1 MQELLAR
8 VMSVK
13 FRWHWWVSLSAPAMK
28 PTSLSFVFAALTTTA
43 IAGDNY
49 LVYFGCYTN
58 AKSGSKGIYVSKFN
72 STTGKLTAPELAA
85 ETGSPSFLVIHPSKK
100 HLYAVGEMSGPDKK
114 AGGVSAF
121 KINLPGGR
129 LDFIN
134 QVSSV
139 TAGPCHINLDATGRM
154 AMIANYSG
162 GSCASYQIREDGGLG
177 EPASHHQH
185 TGSSVNER
193 RQKEPH
199 AHSVNIS
206 PDNRFALV
214 CDLGTDKVSVYAI
227 DPGSGRMTPHEPAFA
242 KVPAGGG
249 PRHLA
254 FHPNGKFVFVNN
266 ELTMTETVFAWDAE
280 KGVLTEIETVST
292 LPEADRGREGF
303 STAETVLHPNGRFVY
318 VPNRTHDTIA
328 VFACDPSTGKLTL
341 IQNAPAEGQIPRNFN
356 LDPSGRWMIVAHQNS
371 NTAAVFKVDPENGKI
386 TFTGDKVNVGGAVCV
401 RFLALD

>member
-1 MQELLAR
+1 
-8 VMSVK
+8 
-13 FRWHWWVSLSAPAMK
+13 MK
-28 PTSLSFVFAALTTTA
+28 PSTLSFVFAALTTTA

-72 STTGKLTAPELAA
+72 STTGKLAAPELAA
-85 ETGSPSFLVIHPSKK
+85 ETGSPSFLAIHPSKK
-100 HLYAVGEMSGPDKK
+100 YLYAVGEMSGPDKK

-121 KINLPGGR
+121 KVNLPSGK

-139 TAGPCHINLDATGRM
+139 TAGPCHINLDATARM

-162 GSCASYQIREDGGLG
+162 GSCASYQIREDGGLS
-177 EPASHHQH
+177 EAASHHQH

-199 AHSVNIS
+199 AHSVNLS

-214 CDLGTDKVSVYAI
+214 CDLGTDKVNVYAI
-227 DPGSGRMTPHEPAFA
+227 DPASARMTPHEPAYA

-292 LPEADRGREGF
+292 LPEADRGKEGF
-303 STAETVLHPNGRFVY
+303 STAETVVHPNGRFVY
-318 VPNRTHDTIA
+318 VSNRTHDTLA
-328 VFACDPSTGKLTL
+328 VFACDPATGKLTL
-341 IQNAPAEGQIPRNFN
+341 IQNAPAEGQIPRNFS
-356 LDPSGRWMIVAHQNS
+356 LDPSGKWMIVAHQNS
-371 NTAAVFKVDPENGKI
+371 NTAAIFQVDAETGKI
-386 TFTGDKVNVGGAVCV
+386 TFTGDKVDVGGAVCV